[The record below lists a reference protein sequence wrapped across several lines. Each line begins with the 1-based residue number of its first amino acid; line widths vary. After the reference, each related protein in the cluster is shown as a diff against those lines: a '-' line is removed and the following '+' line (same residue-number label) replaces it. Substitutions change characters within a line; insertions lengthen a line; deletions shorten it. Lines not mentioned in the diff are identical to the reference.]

1 MKKTIFLLVLL
12 LLAASTALAEYDPI
26 QGAKNDLT
34 EVLGYTAEEAENFEF
49 EDNGIDTVRFWPKDH
64 PDWVYTLF
72 YDSYGSTGGDTP
84 FYKEKYLPYPGESA
98 VNEMLRRAREGN
110 WWADWNDDA
119 RAAYKQTNIDL
130 GLSNNENMLDAIQNP
145 YATGADALQ
154 AFLMRCYG
162 PEYQWTPALVSL
174 RDEILQQNGLTL
186 TEEKKPE
193 AGIKAWQVQEMTGA
207 TVTRTNFYQEVPE
220 QLKEAFSQPRLAG
233 WTCLCG
239 ALWQSDGQFK
249 DHPRT
254 PYGLGL
260 AAFEKDGK
268 RLLVI
273 LDNDRDQWTV
283 IPVGDNALYT
293 DCDLAIRSTYEGFSI
308 DYTLSDTET
317 ARFQVIITNK
327 DGGGRAYCQIMQ
339 YERVEKGGDALRIKQ
354 ELWDPWTAK
363 LYRGGKLITTCV
375 KPQQVI
381 PYLGAMDIREFPAT
395 MAAFEADQP
404 ELIPAGY
411 GMTVGVHL
419 RAKTSSRS
427 KDLGTFLPGA
437 LIPILEE
444 LPGDP
449 NPWYRTE
456 VGSLKGYVS
465 SNYVRTGNDYFL
477 QPQAVAKA
485 KKAVA
490 LKKGTGLLDGTVT
503 ELPEGAKMHLVLESG
518 DWYYVCVPR
527 GEMGCFM
534 DPEGTYGWLKKE
546 DVITAGM
553 VCQLDWVDE

>member
-34 EVLGYTAEEAENFEF
+34 EVFGYTVEEAENFEF

-130 GLSNNENMLDAIQNP
+130 GLSYNENMLDAIQNP
-145 YATGADALQ
+145 YDTGADALQ
-154 AFLMRCYG
+154 AFLTRCYG

-174 RDEILQQNGLTL
+174 RDEILEQNSLTL

-239 ALWQSDGQFK
+239 ALWQNDGQFK

-293 DCDLAIRSTYEGFSI
+293 GCDLAIHNTYDGFSI

-363 LYRGGKLITTCV
+363 LYRGGKLITTCI

-477 QPQAVAKA
+477 QPQAVAET
-485 KKAVA
+485 KKNVS

-503 ELPEGAKMHLVLESG
+503 DLPEGAKMHLVLESG
-518 DWYYVCVPR
+518 DWYYVCVPQ

>member
-34 EVLGYTAEEAENFEF
+34 EVFGYTVEEAENFEF

-162 PEYQWTPALVSL
+162 PEYQWTPALISL
-174 RDEILQQNGLTL
+174 RDEILEQNGLTL

-293 DCDLAIRSTYEGFSI
+293 GCDLAIRSTYEGFSI

-427 KDLGTFLPGA
+427 KNLGTFLPGA

-477 QPQAVAKA
+477 QPQAVAET
-485 KKAVA
+485 KKNVS

-503 ELPEGAKMHLVLESG
+503 DLPEGAKMHLVLESG
-518 DWYYVCVPR
+518 DWYYVCVPQ